1 MGVQKPYV
9 GRAKVDI
16 TDDGLKLTIATQRN
30 LFLIVFLLSG
40 LIVWV
45 SVYYLIF
52 DEIILEAPF
61 EEISLIIVGWLIGWT
76 MVGIWAA
83 WVLMCVLVGREVIIV
98 SNETLRIID
107 GPPLMGKSKEY
118 SLKQAQRFR
127 VGPQWEQMSQFSGP
141 VCQFRGH
148 IGGKIAFDYGMRT
161 VRFGAGVDEAEAHHI
176 VEMLL
181 GAGYLSKEQIMNPC
195 E

>member
-1 MGVQKPYV
+1 MGIQKPYV

-16 TDDGLKLTIATQRN
+16 ESDAIKLTIPTQRN
-30 LFLIVFLLSG
+30 IFLIVFLMSG

-45 SVYYLIF
+45 SIYYFIF
-52 DEIILEAPF
+52 DEILLYDPF
-61 EEISLIIVGWLIGWT
+61 EEMSLIMAGWLIGWT
-76 MVGIWAA
+76 MVGLWAA
-83 WVLMCVLVGREVIIV
+83 WVLICVLTGREIIFV
-98 SNETLRIID
+98 NSETLRIVD
-107 GPPLMGKSKEY
+107 GPPFMGKSKEY
-118 SLKQAQRFR
+118 SLAQAQRFR

-161 VRFGAGVDEAEAHHI
+161 VRFGAGIDEAEAHHI
-176 VEMLL
+176 VELLL
-181 GAGYLSKEQIMNPC
+181 GAGYLKKEQIMKPC